1 MKKLIVSLFLA
12 TAIIVTTCINAFAAV
27 PTKDGVYVVP
37 IQIRSAEDNS
47 ESEQNDFFYQSA
59 LLEVENGKKYLTM
72 AALSSMIG
80 FQIYY
85 YTDGST
91 TGPVQPAKIVKN
103 IEINNRTYPS
113 GYRIPVKGNN
123 QLIGIMFEIPYST
136 VSVSGRIYIDYDN
149 CKVVSMPNPTY
160 VPDSSNFELPTS
172 SGGSSRTYDYPY
184 ALKQPTSQDN
194 NNEDDYKYDAT
205 ALDETADETAG
216 PEEYENEISETKVMT
231 KLPERN
237 NNTGIIIGG
246 VVLGVILIGLAVVV
260 IMSKS
265 KK

>member
-12 TAIIVTTCINAFAAV
+12 AAIIVTTCINAFAAV

-59 LLEVENGKKYLTM
+59 LLEVEDGQKYLTM

-91 TGPVQPAKIVKN
+91 TGSVQPAKIVKN

-113 GYRIPVKGNN
+113 GYRIPVKGNS
-123 QLIGIMFEIPYST
+123 QFIGIMFEIPYSS

-149 CKVVSMPNPTY
+149 CKVVSTPNPTY
-160 VPDSSNFELPTS
+160 VSDSSKFELPTS
-172 SGGSSRTYDYPY
+172 SGGSSHTYDYPY
-184 ALKQPTSQDN
+184 ALKQPTAQDN
-194 NNEDDYKYDAT
+194 NNEDDYKYDVA
-205 ALDETADETAG
+205 ASDETATENTG
-216 PEEYENEISETKVMT
+216 FEENDSDVRETKVMT
-231 KLPERN
+231 KVPDRN
-237 NNTGIIIGG
+237 NNTGVIIGG

>member
-59 LLEVENGKKYLTM
+59 LLEVEDGKKYLTM

-91 TGPVQPAKIVKN
+91 TGSVQPAKIVKN

-113 GYRIPVKGNN
+113 GYRIPVKGNSN
-123 QLIGIMFEIPYST
+123 LIGILFEIPYSS

-149 CKVVSMPNPTY
+149 CKVVSTPNPTY

-172 SGGSSRTYDYPY
+172 SGGSSHTYDYPY
-184 ALKQPTSQDN
+184 ALKQPTAQDN
-194 NNEDDYKYDAT
+194 NENDYNYE
-205 ALDETADETAG
+205 LSSSDETVSENTG
-216 PEEYENEISETKVMT
+216 FEENGSEVRESKVMT
-231 KLPERN
+231 KIPERN
-237 NNTGIIIGG
+237 NNTGVIIGG
-246 VVLGVILIGLAVVV
+246 IVLGVVLIGLAVVV